1 MTDAAEWTGSAQ
13 VAERSQGRGRAWI
26 AYAAAALLVY
36 AAALGLAAWAVL
48 RATPDTLTLSLVG
61 HAVTLHA
68 VHAKII
74 GNAGALLVTLPL
86 VLIVEAAIVGLPRS
100 SLRRLLL
107 ARSASTRTDLA
118 VMVLGQARVLDVV
131 GRVMML
137 GASLI
142 SGVWIH
148 EQLSRHGLAPDFG
161 AAPWALQFVLVFV
174 ASTFFDY
181 WTHRLDHTHIFW
193 PLHRYHHAAE
203 EFAVV
208 TAGRQHP
215 AALVGVFVFNLP
227 MAALGAPADV
237 LLWVNLAMGVLGY
250 LTHSEIASDWGWF
263 GRWVLQS
270 PLHHRLHHK
279 LSMDTP
285 TGHFGIMP
293 IWDHLFG
300 TWYGGERP
308 DLPIGVAAPYR
319 HGWWIAPDLLRDYK
333 DFWLGVVGRRARE

>member
-1 MTDAAEWTGSAQ
+1 MTDAVDWAGSEPADAKLRSRSWIWAACAAVL
-13 VAERSQGRGRAWI
+13 VAYAGAL
-26 AYAAAALLVY
+26 AAAAWVLLH
-36 AAALGLAAWAVL
+36 AA
-48 RATPDTLTLSLVG
+48 PDTLTLHLGSRAL
-61 HAVTLHA
+61 TLHN
-68 VHAKII
+68 VHAKVL
-74 GNAGALLVTLPL
+74 GNAGALLATLPL
-86 VLIVEAAIVGLPRS
+86 VLIIEAAAVGWPRS

-107 ARSASTRTDLA
+107 ARSASARTDLA
-118 VMVLGQARVLDVV
+118 VMLLGQARVLDLI

-148 EQLSRHGLAPDFG
+148 ERLAAHGLAPDV
-161 AAPWALQFVLVFV
+161 AAVPWAAQFVIFFV

-181 WTHRLDHTHIFW
+181 WTHRLDHTHLFW

-227 MAALGAPADV
+227 MAAFGAPADV

-279 LSMDTP
+279 LNMDTP

-308 DLPIGVAAPYR
+308 GMPIGVAAPYR
-319 HGWWIAPDLLRDYK
+319 HGWWIAPDLLRDYR
-333 DFWLGVVGRRARE
+333 DFWLGVIGRRARE